1 MAIRFKSLLVVFLI
15 SSFLISSGC
24 ETNKTAAGPTITL
37 TYQADLSKK
46 DPAKTDVQIM
56 ADIKSIITNRLQAY
70 GITKTV
76 VQIQGSNR
84 VLVELTG
91 VDDTDK
97 VMSLIGEVGLL
108 VFKEKQ
114 YDSHN
119 NPITDANGSPVWTP
133 AAATGSDGTQEAL
146 TGKYLKPDAIVIL
159 DSLGKPEV
167 SFEWNSEGAKLF
179 EQITTR
185 NLHRPLGIFLDNE
198 LISAP
203 IVQAIIKD
211 KGVITG
217 VKIDEAKILVVQ
229 LNSGALDIPLQLIS
243 HTTNAH

>member
-1 MAIRFKSLLVVFLI
+1 MVIRLKSLLVVFLI
-15 SSFLISSGC
+15 SSILISAGC
-24 ETNKTAAGPTITL
+24 ATNKTAAGPTVIL

-46 DPAKTDVQIM
+46 DPAKTDAQIM
-56 ADIKSIITNRLQAY
+56 ANIKSIITNRLQAY

-76 VQIQGSNR
+76 IQLQGSNQ
-84 VLVELTG
+84 VLVKLTG
-91 VDDTDK
+91 VDNTDK

-108 VFKEKQ
+108 AFKEKQ
-114 YDSHN
+114 YDSYR
-119 NPITDANGSPVWTP
+119 NPVTDANGNQVWTP

-146 TGKYLKPDAIVIL
+146 TGKYLKPNAIVMR
-159 DSLGKPEV
+159 DSMGKPEV

-179 EQITTR
+179 EQVTTR
-185 NLHRPLGIFLDNE
+185 NLNRPLGIFLDNE

-203 IVQAIIKD
+203 TVQAVIKD

-217 VKIDEAKILVVQ
+217 VTIDEAKILVVQ

-243 HTTNAH
+243 YTTNAH